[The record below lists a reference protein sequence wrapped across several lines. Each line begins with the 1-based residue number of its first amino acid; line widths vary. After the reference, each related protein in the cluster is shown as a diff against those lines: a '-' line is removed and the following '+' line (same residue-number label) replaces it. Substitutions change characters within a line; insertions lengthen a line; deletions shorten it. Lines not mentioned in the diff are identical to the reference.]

1 MPVSTSVEPGAAIAT
16 DRRPGA
22 GTRIRVG
29 IVGATGYVGAEL
41 IRLLSRHP
49 DVEIGSYPFHR
60 RGVFGSSLVIRGTDP
75 ARLEAVAEE
84 VRALVRRLGG
94 NPTDEPA

>member
-49 DVEIGSYPFHR
+49 DVEVVGLQGRARDAEPIGATQRMPC
-60 RGVFGSSLVIRGTDP
+60 GSV
-75 ARLEAVAEE
+75 
-84 VRALVRRLGG
+84 
-94 NPTDEPA
+94 